1 MSNHIESAPSE
12 GGVTTMERLKKRKNS
27 EDVNER
33 GRERREGNDLRAKK
47 KKKQDEEIDRTK
59 KI

>member
-1 MSNHIESAPSE
+1 MESAPSE

-59 KI
+59 KN

>member
-1 MSNHIESAPSE
+1 
-12 GGVTTMERLKKRKNS
+12 MERLKKRKNS

-59 KI
+59 KN